1 MKHLSD
7 SVNSTPE
14 SLAADLKTKSGWRR
28 ALHWVLGLVVLACV
42 VVLLAW
48 SALHIF
54 IVPRIGDY
62 REVIQQQATRAL
74 GLRVEIGS
82 INAKGG
88 WWVPSFELNDI
99 QLFDR
104 EGREALSL
112 PRVLAEVSPRTVL
125 LGQFEQLDI
134 EQPELEIRRDANGHV
149 WVAGIDTGATSDGS
163 GDDAPGQK
171 EECGLIRG

>member
-1 MKHLSD
+1 M
-7 SVNSTPE
+7 
-14 SLAADLKTKSGWRR
+14 
-28 ALHWVLGLVVLACV
+28 VLACV

-125 LGQFEQLDI
+125 LVSLSNSTLNN
-134 EQPELEIRRDANGHV
+134 P
-149 WVAGIDTGATSDGS
+149 S
-163 GDDAPGQK
+163 
-171 EECGLIRG
+171 